1 MPLSAALPS
10 LNSGIRTAYIN
21 AREAGSAD
29 DANPSSVISTL
40 SDEFGQAVHDF
51 MLQALV
57 TTQDVANP
65 GQPVTP
71 SGAVTVTPGTGTG
84 VGNLV

>member
-10 LNSGIRTAYIN
+10 LNSGIRAAYIN

-29 DANPSSVISTL
+29 NANSNSIISTL

-71 SGAVTVTPGTGTG
+71 SGAVTATPGTGTG

>member
-29 DANPSSVISTL
+29 GANPSSVISTL

-57 TTQDVANP
+57 TTNDIANP
-65 GQPVTP
+65 GQTVIPAA
-71 SGAVTVTPGTGTG
+71 AVTASPGTGTG
-84 VGNLV
+84 TGNLV

>member
-10 LNSGIRTAYIN
+10 LNSGIRAAYIN

-29 DANPSSVISTL
+29 DANPSNVILAL

-71 SGAVTVTPGTGTG
+71 SGAVTVALGTGTG